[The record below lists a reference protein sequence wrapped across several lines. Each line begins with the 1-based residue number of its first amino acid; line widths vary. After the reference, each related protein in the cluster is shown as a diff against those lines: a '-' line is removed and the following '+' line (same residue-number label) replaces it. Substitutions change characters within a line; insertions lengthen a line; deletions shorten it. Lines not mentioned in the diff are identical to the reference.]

1 MEIELL
7 NSLYELKSALENDP
21 RVLRLK
27 ELDKLLNEN
36 EEVMALAYRKDNANR
51 EYEDA
56 LRFFKEDSPEVKEKQ
71 RLLYEAKYNLD
82 VHPLV
87 KEYNQAYKEVR
98 LLYEEVNKEL
108 FKDFGDKKHL

>member
-7 NSLYELKSALENDP
+7 NALYELKASLENDP
-21 RVLRLK
+21 RVLKLK

-36 EEVMALAYRKDNANR
+36 EEVMALSYRKDNANR

-56 LRFFKEDSPEVKEKQ
+56 LRFFKENSPIVKEKQ

-82 VHPLV
+82 IHPLV
-87 KEYNQAYKEVR
+87 KEYNAAYKEVR

-108 FKDFGDKKHL
+108 FKDFEGKKH